1 LCSVSFIYKP
11 EKIQIMIIETK
22 NLSRQIADKILIENI
37 NIQVE
42 QGEVLAIIGPSG
54 AGKTTFLRLINRLD
68 EPTSGTVYYEGKDY
82 RTLPPSII
90 RQQIGMVS
98 QVPYLFPGSIAEN
111 ISFGPRQRGI
121 TLSSERISWLLERV
135 GLPGYQE
142 RNINNLSGGEAQRV
156 SLARTL
162 ANSPKILLLDEP
174 TSALD
179 SEAEHEVETLLSNII
194 AEENLTCLIITHN
207 MAQAARIAN
216 RALYLVKGK
225 LAAIGTVEEIIHA

>member
-1 LCSVSFIYKP
+1 
-11 EKIQIMIIETK
+11 MIIETK
-22 NLSRQIADKILIENI
+22 NLSRQVADKILVEDI

-54 AGKTTFLRLINRLD
+54 AGKTTFLRLLNRLD

-82 RTLPPSII
+82 RSLPPAIV
-90 RQQIGMVS
+90 RQQIGMVLQS
-98 QVPYLFPGSIAEN
+98 PYLFPGSIAEN

-142 RNINNLSGGEAQRV
+142 RAINNLSGGEAQRV

-162 ANSPKILLLDEP
+162 ANSPKVLLLDEP

-179 SEAEHEVETLLSNII
+179 SEAEHEVETLLSGII
-194 AEENLTCLIITHN
+194 AEEKLTCLIITHN

-225 LAAIGTVEEIIHA
+225 LASIGTVEEIIHA